1 MYLLD
6 QFQYSSRTVQE
17 NSTTAFSLVIYIHLV
32 FCRSATTP
40 TRKKQYEFSHKK
52 KKKEMKPRR
61 KIKGAR
67 VIPNG
72 GPGTIS

>member
-1 MYLLD
+1 MSE
-6 QFQYSSRTVQE
+6 YSDSCYVY
-17 NSTTAFSLVIYIHLV
+17 SLGVLV
-32 FCRSATTP
+32 CRSATTP
-40 TRKKQYEFSHKK
+40 TSKKQYEFSHKE